1 VGGTFGEVVERLRR
15 STVQVKT
22 HRNGSGSGVI
32 WSQDGQ
38 IVTNA
43 HVVEGA
49 GSSGAAEVARVEVGR
64 VEVELW
70 DGRLLPGRIV
80 KRDRRRDVAA
90 LKVEASG
97 LPAVTPGDSNALR
110 VGELVIAVGN
120 PFGFTGAAST
130 GVVHRLNW
138 SEGSRGGF
146 ENRSWVVSQ
155 LRLAPGNSGG
165 PLANAHGEVV
175 GLNTMI
181 AGGLALAIPSYS
193 VAEFLRAP
201 VQAGLGVVVRPVS
214 MGRFGRELAFIV
226 LEVVPDSPA
235 ERASLLQGDVLVGAG
250 GRRFQSVQDL
260 EIGIHASRE
269 GILELQFRRGA
280 NPNIRTV
287 AIRMTP
293 ASVRAA

>member
-1 VGGTFGEVVERLRR
+1 
-15 STVQVKT
+15 
-22 HRNGSGSGVI
+22 VI
-32 WSQDGQ
+32 WSRDGQ

-43 HVVEGA
+43 HVVEAA
-49 GSSGAAEVARVEVGR
+49 GSSGAAEVARGDVGR

-70 DGRLLPGRIV
+70 DGRLVPGRIV

-138 SEGSRGGF
+138 SEDSRGGF
-146 ENRSWVVSQ
+146 EKRPWLVSQ
-155 LRLAPGNSGG
+155 LRLAPGNAGG

-181 AGGLALAIPSYS
+181 AGGLAFAIPSYS
-193 VAEFLRAP
+193 VTEFLRAP

-214 MGRFGRELAFIV
+214 MERFGRELAFIV
-226 LEVVPDSPA
+226 LEVIPDSPA

-287 AIRMTP
+287 AIRRAP